1 MEILYINPPKL
12 NSGLDSIIKS
22 PPLSLISLAA
32 MVPNHGAHLFDF
44 KVDDYDE
51 KRFRS
56 QLNRSDV
63 VAISS
68 MTPQIHHAFE
78 VAEVAKEQGCTT
90 IFGGYHPTLAP
101 DYVVKNDNVDF
112 TVRGEGENTF
122 KEIID
127 FLNEDTHSETKKK
140 DINGLSFKDEQGNI
154 RHNPD
159 RGLECNLDNFP
170 MPRRDLL
177 DMSKYVYLG
186 AQVATLETSRG
197 CPHNC
202 KFCCIAQMWK
212 DSRSHLSYRSKSL
225 KRIMREIYDIDLKND
240 FIFFCEDNFTIQVK
254 RTKKIL
260 ETIKKSGI
268 HHKINLSC
276 QSRIDTLY
284 RNPWIIDL
292 MDETNMRQVFLGIES
307 VHQQSLNAMNK
318 RNTTPEMTRKVVNML
333 HDRGISIFGGIIIG
347 YPGETKTMV
356 RETIQFAR
364 SLNLTCMQFTPITAF
379 PGTQFYEE
387 MKEAGRITT
396 HNYKYYDLFHP
407 MMRTEELTNIEMWRL
422 VAEAYGATY
431 LDREWMKTQAKRY
444 LNPFGKFNWMLNNIP
459 RFVKDVVVSGMDML
473 HTQGITGSAVSEE
486 LKNLMRFDRIEELLK
501 YRAEKKEEEVLF
513 EKPIEQMPKINN

>member
-12 NSGLDSIIKS
+12 DSGLDSIIKS

-32 MVPNHGAHLFDF
+32 MVPEHGAELFDF
-44 KVDDYDE
+44 KVDDYNE

-63 VAISS
+63 VAITS
-68 MTPQIHHAFE
+68 MTPQIYQALD
-78 VAEVAKEQGCTT
+78 VAEMAKEHGCTT
-90 IFGGYHPTLAP
+90 ILGGYHPTLAP
-101 DYVVKNDNVDF
+101 EFVAKDESVDF

-127 FLNEDTHSETKKK
+127 FLESEQQPEAKKK
-140 DINGLSFKDEQGNI
+140 DIAGISYKNDEGNI
-154 RHNPD
+154 RHNQD
-159 RGLECNLDNFP
+159 RGLEPNLDNFP
-170 MPRRDLL
+170 KPRRDLL

-186 AQVATLETSRG
+186 SQVATLETSRG

-202 KFCCIAQMWK
+202 KFCCIAKMWK
-212 DSRSHLSYRSKSL
+212 DSRSNLAYRTKSL
-225 KRIMREIYDIDLKND
+225 KRIMREIYDIDWKND
-240 FIFFCEDNFTIQVK
+240 FIFFCEDNFTILPK

-260 ETIKKSGI
+260 EAVKKSGI
-268 HHKINLSC
+268 HNKIKLSC

-318 RNTTPEMTRKVVNML
+318 QNTTPEMTRKVVSML

-347 YPGETKTMV
+347 YPGETKRMV

-364 SLNLTCMQFTPITAF
+364 SLNLTLMQFTPITAF
-379 PGTQFYEE
+379 PGTEFYDE
-387 MKEAGRITT
+387 MKEADKITT

-407 MMRTEELTNIEMWRL
+407 MMETDKLNKNEIWRL

-431 LDREWMKTQAKRY
+431 LDKEWMKTQAKRY
-444 LNPFGKFNWMLNNIP
+444 LNPFGKFRWMLGNLPKFIKEVM
-459 RFVKDVVVSGMDML
+459 RTGMDML
-473 HTQGITGSAVSEE
+473 HTQGITGAAVSDEM
-486 LKNLMRFDRIEELLK
+486 KKLMKFEHI
-501 YRAEKKEEEVLF
+501 EEVLKYQA
-513 EKPIEQMPKINN
+513 EKQEEDFMLEHLEQAPKIAK